1 MKMLGLIGG
10 MSWEST
16 AIYYR
21 IFNEAARSRFG
32 GLHSADLLVRSF
44 DFERIAALQASAGW
58 GELEVAMTDAAR
70 RLEGAGA
77 QALLIC
83 SNTMHRLYEQTQAAV
98 AIPVLHIVD
107 ATAEALQVRG
117 CSRPLLLATRYTMEQ
132 SFYRGRLTRK
142 YGIDALV
149 PDEAGRAMVHS
160 IIYNELCQ
168 GAVNAAS
175 KAAYLAEIGKAK
187 AAGADSVILGCTE
200 VCMLIG
206 QRDLDLPAFDTT
218 ALHVAAAMAFS
229 AS

>member
-1 MKMLGLIGG
+1 

-58 GELEVAMTDAAR
+58 SELEIAMTDAAR
-70 RLEGAGA
+70 RLEHAGA

-98 AIPVLHIVD
+98 AIPVLHIAD

-149 PDEAGRAMVHS
+149 PDEAGRAMVHNV
-160 IIYNELCQ
+160 IYNELCQ
-168 GAVNAAS
+168 GAVKPAS

-206 QRDLDLPAFDTT
+206 QHDLDLPAFDTT
-218 ALHVAAAMAFS
+218 ALHVEAAMGFS